1 MSNAH
6 GWATGPGGAMTA
18 SVLGIRA
25 DLKNAP
31 KAKASPTAFV
41 VAPQPS
47 GLEWCVGRLSFANH
61 HNVDVVWNV
70 TEAAS
75 GRERTFVLDLDLS
88 AAHAA
93 AHGRVELPLH
103 FPSPD
108 SHHRGSDAALAEED
122 PVDIT
127 IEVDGEVV
135 ERRTL
140 GAAERGAVYAVALPT
155 PLRSQRFVVRRTHA
169 QL

>member
-47 GLEWCVGRLSFANH
+47 GLDWCVGRLSFANH

-88 AAHAA
+88 AAHLPGLGQRR
-93 AHGRVELPLH
+93 GRGAQLR
-103 FPSPD
+103 
-108 SHHRGSDAALAEED
+108 RGLAK
-122 PVDIT
+122 P
-127 IEVDGEVV
+127 
-135 ERRTL
+135 ERADDVLVFRQPGCVFFRTL
-140 GAAERGAVYAVALPT
+140 P
-155 PLRSQRFVVRRTHA
+155 S
-169 QL
+169 